1 MTYKEVQ
8 KAVKLQTDNILS
20 QFDGNIE
27 LGGNI
32 FHKRQSDS
40 GVNIIFQSILK
51 YDTFPI
57 SCSLMIS
64 NNEITNLYFNAI
76 NKKTTENL
84 KIDLPIS
91 ILNIADSFEIKN
103 EDDVYIWINTISK
116 KLNMVMEENFRKF
129 SKIEILDKHI
139 NQQLELID
147 EVDFIADDFLFN
159 IGLVSTKLVNPNN
172 LEINYDKIKN
182 LYIKNDFPENTQFQT
197 EKIYS
202 YLKNI

>member
-8 KAVKLQTDNILS
+8 KAVKLQTDNILT

-40 GVNIIFQSILK
+40 GVNIVFQSILR

-57 SCSLMIS
+57 CCSLMIS

-76 NKKTTENL
+76 GKKTIENI
-84 KIDLPIS
+84 KIDLPIF
-91 ILNIADSFEIKN
+91 IHNLEDSFEIKN
-103 EDDVYIWINTISK
+103 EDDVRIWINTISK

-129 SKIEILDKHI
+129 SKIEVLDKHI
-139 NQQLELID
+139 NQQIELID

-159 IGLVSTKLVNPNN
+159 IGLVSTKLVNPKN
-172 LEINYDKIKN
+172 LEINYNKIKN
-182 LYIKNDFPENTQFQT
+182 LYIKNDFPENTKFQT

-202 YLKNI
+202 YLKKL